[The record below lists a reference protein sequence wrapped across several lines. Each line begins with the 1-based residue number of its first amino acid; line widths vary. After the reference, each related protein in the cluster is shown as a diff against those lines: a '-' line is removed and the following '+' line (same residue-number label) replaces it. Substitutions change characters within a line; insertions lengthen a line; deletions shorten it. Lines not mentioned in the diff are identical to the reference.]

1 VDLFFYG
8 LLIIFALIGARNGF
22 IDEARKVLSIFGGIF
37 IALTFSD
44 LVRPLFGM
52 IGNDIL
58 AYSISYT
65 ILFIGTSVFF
75 NILSRVL
82 KKFIELGNIGWIDNV
97 LGAGLGI
104 GNGIIIISILV
115 LLLRSEPFRD
125 SGNFNSIIERSFVI
139 EICDKIIGSITNT
152 DSFNQIKGQFDELQ
166 KNK

>member
-1 VDLFFYG
+1 MDLFFYG
-8 LLIIFALIGARNGF
+8 LLVVFAFIGARNGF
-22 IDEARKVLSIFGGIF
+22 INEARKVLSVFGGIF

-44 LVRPLFGM
+44 NIRPLFG
-52 IGNDIL
+52 IIDNDTL

-65 ILFIGTSVFF
+65 ILFIGTSVCL

-82 KKFIELGNIGWIDNV
+82 KRFIELGNIGWIDNV

-115 LLLRSEPFRD
+115 LLLRSDPFRD
-125 SGNFNSIIERSFVI
+125 SGNFNSILERSFVV
-139 EICDKIIGSITNT
+139 EICDEIIGVITNT
-152 DSFNQIKGQFDELQ
+152 DSFNQIKDQLDELQ